1 MLTVLEVIAFVVL
14 VVVSLAGFAA
24 AIAGMFAVWFGIRG

>member
-1 MLTVLEVIAFVVL
+1 MLTVLEAIAFIVL

-24 AIAGMFAVWFGIRG
+24 AIAGTFAVWFGNRG